1 MKTAII
7 QGAMIGAKA
16 GFLSAAIYAILFLMG
31 AELFL
36 PIPDPSEITVFTLS
50 NLKFVGPIFLVSSIF
65 WLLLP
70 TILGAL
76 TGSSFGFFYT
86 KFKLPY
92 KIYISICTAL
102 CATFS
107 FFVSTMA
114 LISLIATSYTKNF
127 FLDIFW
133 NSHLQISFL
142 LTTGLLFV
150 PSAIFILI
158 GFIVSRSLY
167 RILVNLEN
175 AQTPIP

>member
-1 MKTAII
+1 MA
-7 QGAMIGAKA
+7 
-16 GFLSAAIYAILFLMG
+16 
-31 AELFL
+31 AELIL
-36 PIPDPSEITVFTLS
+36 PIPDPSEITIFTLS
-50 NLKFVGPIFLVSSIF
+50 NLKFIGPMLLVSSIF
-65 WLLLP
+65 WLFLP

-76 TGSSFGFFYT
+76 TGSSFGFVHT

-102 CATFS
+102 CVTIS

-114 LISLIATSYTKNF
+114 LISLIATSYTNNF

-142 LTTGLLFV
+142 LTTGLIFI
-150 PSAIFILI
+150 PSAIFVLI

-167 RILVNLEN
+167 RVLANPKN
-175 AQTPIP
+175 AQAPTS